1 MQHNPNQVQIDF
13 IAKINK
19 ALPPQ
24 LSLVDALSDVLSLS
38 NDSAYRRIRGATS
51 LTLEEIIKLCNHFGV
66 SFDLRNE
73 ANALG
78 SVTFQ
83 YRTISDHENR
93 MEDYINDLHNHLKHI
108 SQFKDK
114 LIIYAADDVPV
125 FHHFKYDELT
135 AFKIFYWRKTLL
147 DEQMLSNVNFDF
159 GMINKKIISIARETY
174 ELYTSIPSHEI
185 WTEATLDSTVKQ
197 LEYYFESGIVNK
209 EQGLIIA
216 KQIIMLMEHIEQMAM
231 KSTKDGVTSNNFQM
245 YYSDVM
251 VGTNAVQVILDGNNT
266 TFISFNTFNNLSTT
280 NQLFSEEVDAWMKNL
295 VKKSSII
302 SGVNEKQRHQIF
314 KKIKIK
320 AETLLRKIE
329 NEPGL

>member
-1 MQHNPNQVQIDF
+1 MQHNPNQVQLDF
-13 IAKINK
+13 IAKISK

-24 LSLVDALSDVLSLS
+24 LSLVDALSDVLNLS

-66 SFDLRNE
+66 SFDLRNDG
-73 ANALG
+73 NALG

-93 MEDYINDLHNHLKHI
+93 MEDYLNDLHNHLKHI

-159 GMINKKIISIARETY
+159 GMINKKLISIARETY
-174 ELYTSIPSHEI
+174 ELYTSIPSYEI

-197 LEYYFESGIVNK
+197 LEYYFESGVVNK

-216 KQIIMLMEHIEQMAM
+216 KQIIQLMEHIEQMAM

-251 VGTNAVQVILDGNNT
+251 VGTNAVQVFLDGNNT

-280 NQLFSEEVDAWMKNL
+280 NKVLSEEVDAWMKNL

-320 AETLLRKIE
+320 AESLLRKIE
-329 NEPGL
+329 NETGL

>member
-13 IAKINK
+13 IAKISK
-19 ALPPQ
+19 VLPPQ
-24 LSLVDALSDVLSLS
+24 VSLVDALSDVLNLS

-93 MEDYINDLHNHLKHI
+93 MEDYLNDLHNHLKHI

-159 GMINKKIISIARETY
+159 NTINKKLISIARETY

-209 EQGLIIA
+209 EQGLVIA

-231 KSTKDGVTSNNFQM
+231 KSTKDGITSNNFQM

-280 NQLFSEEVDAWMKNL
+280 NKILSEEVDAWMKNL

-320 AETLLRKIE
+320 AESLLRKIE